1 MKYLVALLAWLMP
14 LVAWLSNTGVFGP
27 TNGQISDQYPTL
39 IVASGYAFSIWGVI
53 FLLDVIYGTW
63 QLFERGVDA
72 RARALRPYTAI
83 AFALTSAWMIVF
95 SLQLFWLALVIIWV
109 SLACLLYAAWRL
121 SHSVRYAPAPWW
133 QWVPL
138 SLHAGWVSL
147 AVFLDVAQVIVAFR
161 LLPTGHML
169 PWTLALFVVLTL
181 LLIGALVSMRGNPWY
196 ALAAMWGLAA
206 VYVKQGAS
214 ELPGA
219 LVAGWI
225 ALGLAVVVA
234 SLCVVLLWRWR
245 RSTDASRMTGGRAT

>member
-1 MKYLVALLAWLMP
+1 MKYLVAVLAWLMP

-39 IVASGYAFSIWGVI
+39 IVASGYAFSIWGLI

-109 SLACLLYAAWRL
+109 SLACILYAAWRV
-121 SHSVRYAPAPWW
+121 SNSVRYAPAPWW
-133 QWVPL
+133 QWAPL

-161 LLPTGHML
+161 LLPTTNML
-169 PWTLALFVVLTL
+169 PWTLALFVLL
-181 LLIGALVSMRGNPWY
+181 AILLIGAIASMRGNLSY
-196 ALAAMWGLAA
+196 TLAAIWGLIG
-206 VYVKQGAS
+206 VYVAQHAS
-214 ELPGA
+214 ALPGA
-219 LVAGWI
+219 SIAGSI
-225 ALGLAVVVA
+225 ALSLAVIIA
-234 SLCVVLLWRWR
+234 LLCVVLLLR
-245 RSTDASRMTGGRAT
+245 RFRSGPTRNG